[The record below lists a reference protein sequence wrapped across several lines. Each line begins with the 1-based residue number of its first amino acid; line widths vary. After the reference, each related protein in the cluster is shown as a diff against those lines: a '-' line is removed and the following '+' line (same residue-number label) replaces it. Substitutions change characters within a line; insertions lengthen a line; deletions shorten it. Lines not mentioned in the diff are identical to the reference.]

1 MHNLPVDNYPARTKG
16 GAVTRGVVRA
26 ALLLGLAAVAVW
38 WSADESSA
46 GNKAFLLSLAGLLV
60 VVAVWGLIE
69 TRRELRVIRARTP
82 RDSH

>member
-1 MHNLPVDNYPARTKG
+1 MHNLPVSKYPARTKG

-26 ALLLGLAAVAVW
+26 ALLLGLSAVCLW

-46 GNKAFLLSLAGLLV
+46 GNKALLLSLAGLLG
-60 VVAVWGLIE
+60 VVAVWGLME